1 MCFSA
6 NASFFT
12 SALLLPCGAAAI
24 RAARIHGLRR
34 TLPLAIAPVLFG
46 LQQACEG
53 FVWIGLQ
60 NQQRN
65 PLTATLPLAEGA
77 ALAFL
82 FFAYALWPVWIPWA
96 AVCLLPEAGMA
107 KVLPLLGLV
116 PGLVL
121 WVPLLG
127 QPHSALP
134 EQVGASLVYAL
145 NPSIAQLLPPF
156 IGPGLYAAWIVLPL
170 CCVPSGRVRLFALT
184 LLLAFALSAW
194 TNSQALT
201 SIWCFASALL
211 SAQILWIVR
220 EETGVL
226 PPKDRLALPS

>member
-6 NASFFT
+6 KASFLA
-12 SALLLPCGAAAI
+12 SAFLVPLGTLALQMARSHRLD
-24 RAARIHGLRR
+24 RA
-34 TLPLAIAPVLFG
+34 LPLATAPVLFG

-53 FVWIGLQ
+53 VVWMGLQ
-60 NQQRN
+60 AHADPQT
-65 PLTATLPLAEGA
+65 PAPTWFVAA
-77 ALAFL
+77 ALTFL

-96 AVCLLPEAGMA
+96 AVSLMPSPGVA
-107 KVLPLLGLV
+107 KALPLLGLV

-156 IGPGLYAAWIVLPL
+156 TGPGLYAAWIVLPL

-194 TNSQALT
+194 TNRQALT

-220 EETGVL
+220 EETGVT
-226 PPKDRLALPS
+226 PPEDRLALPS